1 MNPHLNEWLDLTFRW
16 LHVIAGVAW
25 IGTSF
30 YFVWL
35 ENLLERN
42 KDDLPEGVEG
52 DLWAIHGGG
61 FYHLKKFEVA
71 PAKLPETL
79 HWFKWEAYFTWIFG
93 FSLLIIVYY
102 FNAGAYMVDASVAD
116 LSSTTAIAIGVGA
129 IVGGWVVY
137 DVLCRT
143 PLLKRPT
150 LFLAVM
156 FALMVAAAWGLSQV
170 LSPRAA
176 YIHIGAMIGTM
187 MAGNVFFV
195 IIPGQKKMVT
205 AAEEGTEVDPADGRY
220 ASLRS
225 RHNNYFTLPV
235 LFIMISGHFPTT
247 YGNEFGWIILAGL
260 SAIGI
265 AVRHHFNVRHQTNKW
280 AWTMAAAAIG
290 IVALGLITSPQ
301 MQQGDAEAELASV
314 EPVAFEDVQ
323 AIVSA
328 RCVSCH
334 SENPTDEVFAG
345 ATPDDVNFDSPEG
358 IKKWATRIKIR
369 AYDQKTMPVANKTEM
384 TDEERKTLAAWV
396 AQGASLD

>member
-1 MNPHLNEWLDLTFRW
+1 MTPHFNEWLDLTIRW

-35 ENLLERN
+35 ENLLERG
-42 KDDLPEGVEG
+42 KDSLPEGVEG
-52 DLWAIHGGG
+52 DLWAVHGGG

-71 PAKLPETL
+71 PDELPETL

-93 FSLLIIVYY
+93 LSLLIVVYY
-102 FNAGAYMVDASVAD
+102 LNAGSMMIDPGVAD
-116 LSSTTAIAIGVGA
+116 ITSTTAVAIGAGS

-156 FALMVAAAWGLSQV
+156 YGLMVASAFILSEV
-170 LSPRAA
+170 LSARAA

-195 IIPGQKKMVT
+195 IIPNQKKMVQ
-205 AAEEGTEVDPADGRY
+205 AAEEGREPEASDGQY

-235 LFIMISGHFPTT
+235 LFIMVSNHFPST
-247 YGNEFGWIILAGL
+247 YGNEYGWAILAGL

-265 AVRHHFNVRHQTNKW
+265 AVRHHFNVRHKTNKW
-280 AWTMAAAAIG
+280 AWTMAAALVG
-290 IVALGLITSPQ
+290 MVALGLVTSPGFGKADEQKALEQ
-301 MQQGDAEAELASV
+301 M
-314 EPVAFEDVQ
+314 EPVAFQEVQ
-323 AIVSA
+323 GIINA
-328 RCVSCH
+328 RCVQCH
-334 SENPTDEVFAG
+334 SQNPTDDVFKVPQG
-345 ATPDDVNFDSPEG
+345 VVFDTPAD
-358 IKKWATRIKIR
+358 IKKYAPRIKVR
-369 AYDQKTMPVANKTEM
+369 TYDQKTMPIANKTGM
-384 TDEERKTLAAWV
+384 TDEERKILGAWV
-396 AQGASLD
+396 VQGAKIE